1 MKKAY
6 LTDTGEKEVIV
17 FGCGKW
23 GRRCINDLLKKGCPV
38 IGWCDNDREKW
49 GKKFMDY
56 PIYSTEE
63 LQQMKDRISVII
75 ATQHFSQIRKQLQES
90 GINALVYYSH
100 NIYELADNYSVMGC
114 KNPEELY
121 HFLADRY
128 VRLIGTYKHRED
140 FKYIFD
146 SIRIDEEFERD
157 DDKGYTTDDIRENTL
172 DILCEKEEQKIHS
185 DKNYIYAED
194 LFCVLDEDYIESSG
208 KIPSLML
215 LKTYNA
221 TMQNQKICTRPFY
234 YSVINSVYD
243 FHFCCGDWSDSAG
256 NILENPP
263 DAIWNSSI
271 AKIFRLSLI
280 NRTYSF
286 CNANA
291 CVHLKPQADTTN
303 ERMRDIPRTRD
314 IPHTLEIGIDRTCN
328 LFCKSC
334 RDCVVV
340 ETGERKRR
348 TEAAKDV
355 IISSGWLEKC
365 NTLLLGGQGEV
376 FFSNVYQELMF
387 YGSEKRISL
396 DLRTNGTLLTE
407 EYFTKLKKKYKEL
420 KIIVSVDA
428 ANEATFRKLRRS
440 NNSDSWEN
448 LNRNLQM
455 LSEKRKR
462 KELGYFQINMC
473 VQWDNYKEIPDFI
486 RWGEALVVDRVYL
499 TPIRN
504 WGTYSSKEFEN
515 VRIFDDNKNLK
526 PEIKELIQSFD
537 YDKSMV
543 EFAFD
548 V

>member
-185 DKNYIYAED
+185 DKNYIYTED

>member
-172 DILCEKEEQKIHS
+172 DILCEKKEQKIHS

>member
-185 DKNYIYAED
+185 DKNYG
-194 LFCVLDEDYIESSG
+194 VS
-208 KIPSLML
+208 
-215 LKTYNA
+215 
-221 TMQNQKICTRPFY
+221 QK
-234 YSVINSVYD
+234 
-243 FHFCCGDWSDSAG
+243 
-256 NILENPP
+256 
-263 DAIWNSSI
+263 
-271 AKIFRLSLI
+271 
-280 NRTYSF
+280 
-286 CNANA
+286 
-291 CVHLKPQADTTN
+291 
-303 ERMRDIPRTRD
+303 M
-314 IPHTLEIGIDRTCN
+314 
-328 LFCKSC
+328 
-334 RDCVVV
+334 
-340 ETGERKRR
+340 
-348 TEAAKDV
+348 
-355 IISSGWLEKC
+355 GW
-365 NTLLLGGQGEV
+365 
-376 FFSNVYQELMF
+376 
-387 YGSEKRISL
+387 
-396 DLRTNGTLLTE
+396 
-407 EYFTKLKKKYKEL
+407 
-420 KIIVSVDA
+420 
-428 ANEATFRKLRRS
+428 
-440 NNSDSWEN
+440 
-448 LNRNLQM
+448 
-455 LSEKRKR
+455 
-462 KELGYFQINMC
+462 
-473 VQWDNYKEIPDFI
+473 
-486 RWGEALVVDRVYL
+486 
-499 TPIRN
+499 
-504 WGTYSSKEFEN
+504 
-515 VRIFDDNKNLK
+515 
-526 PEIKELIQSFD
+526 
-537 YDKSMV
+537 
-543 EFAFD
+543 
-548 V
+548 

>member
-1 MKKAY
+1 M
-6 LTDTGEKEVIV
+6 
-17 FGCGKW
+17 
-23 GRRCINDLLKKGCPV
+23 
-38 IGWCDNDREKW
+38 
-49 GKKFMDY
+49 
-56 PIYSTEE
+56 
-63 LQQMKDRISVII
+63 
-75 ATQHFSQIRKQLQES
+75 
-90 GINALVYYSH
+90 
-100 NIYELADNYSVMGC
+100 
-114 KNPEELY
+114 
-121 HFLADRY
+121 
-128 VRLIGTYKHRED
+128 
-140 FKYIFD
+140 
-146 SIRIDEEFERD
+146 
-157 DDKGYTTDDIRENTL
+157 
-172 DILCEKEEQKIHS
+172 
-185 DKNYIYAED
+185 
-194 LFCVLDEDYIESSG
+194 
-208 KIPSLML
+208 ML